1 MYITHTRLVTDMTGN
16 GQLCNNAQ
24 KAKILARIIEKTGQK
39 MNEGN
44 EGRIYRGERMMM
56 NIERNKSTDEVQHF

>member
-1 MYITHTRLVTDMTGN
+1 MVTDMTGN